1 LSELVVVAFRDQYRA
16 AEVLNELRRR
26 DWDWVRDLADAVAVT
41 LDGNGGVRIQLNV
54 DLLPG
59 GTARRIGLWRSLL
72 STTLFR
78 PTPRALAASKSQ
90 TPDSAAGNGG
100 PPPQSAWVPYDPAWW
115 KEDFRLS
122 EAFLRDVGAVVK
134 PETSAIFVLLHCEQI
149 FPVLRQL
156 HNYGNMIIHTTLTA
170 EQDEKLGAVLALA

>member
-1 LSELVVVAFRDQYRA
+1 MSELVVVAFRDQYRA

-26 DWDWVRDLADAVAVT
+26 EWDWVSDLADAVAVA

-54 DLLPG
+54 DLSPG
-59 GTARRIGLWRSLL
+59 GTPRWIGLWRSLL
-72 STTLFR
+72 STTLFM
-78 PTPRALAASKSQ
+78 PAPGALAASKSQ
-90 TPDSAAGNGG
+90 TPDSANGNGG
-100 PPPQSAWVPYDPAWW
+100 PPQSACVPCDSAWW
-115 KEDFRLS
+115 KEDFRIS
-122 EAFLRDVGAVVK
+122 DAFLRDVGAVVK
-134 PETSAIFVLLHCEQI
+134 PETSAIFMLLHSEQI

>member
-1 LSELVVVAFRDQYRA
+1 VSELVVVAFRDQYRA

-26 DWDWVRDLADAVAVT
+26 EWNWVSDLADAVAVA
-41 LDGNGGVRIQLNV
+41 LDGNGGAKIQLNV

-59 GTARRIGLWRSLL
+59 GTARWIGLWRSLL
-72 STTLFR
+72 STTLFM
-78 PTPRALAASKSQ
+78 PAPGALAASKSQ
-90 TPDSAAGNGG
+90 TLGPDNGNGG
-100 PPPQSAWVPYDPAWW
+100 PSQSACVPCDPVWW

-134 PETSAIFVLLHCEQI
+134 PETSAIFMLLHSEQI